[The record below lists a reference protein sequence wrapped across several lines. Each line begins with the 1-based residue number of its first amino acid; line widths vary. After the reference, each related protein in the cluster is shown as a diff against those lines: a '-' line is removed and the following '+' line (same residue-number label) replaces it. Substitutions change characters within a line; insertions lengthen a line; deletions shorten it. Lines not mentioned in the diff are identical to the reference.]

1 MMMERNIFFFQSNK
15 QMNSYD
21 LSSNLTCSFFFLIS
35 NQGVS
40 DNKSQTEENIFAL
53 FKGG

>member
-1 MMMERNIFFFQSNK
+1 MISVVI
-15 QMNSYD
+15 S
-21 LSSNLTCSFFFLIS
+21 LVIFFFLIS
-35 NQGVS
+35 DQGVS